1 MNIFYTACVD
11 INVENADSRHVIEVC
26 ENFSNSGHNVYLFVP
41 KIKKYSGKTNVNII
55 YVVTPVKSIYANYLL
70 FYFLLIPYVL
80 LAYLKFKPDV
90 LYSRYMATELIVAIV
105 MKLLGCMYVV
115 EVNGA
120 FLDELRLKKKHS
132 FLIHFLKLFE
142 NVLFSLA
149 DKIIVVTN
157 GLKEYLNNTYKV
169 NPSKVFVAKNGV
181 NIDISRPLNIDECK
195 KRLGLIEYKDYII
208 FVGSLQAWHGVYRLV
223 EIVKCLSLKASN
235 ICLLVVGT
243 GPEESKLFKQIV
255 GEKLSDKI
263 LMIGEVNHEEIPY
276 YIGSSKVCIAPYPDS
291 IVSRH
296 GFSSLKIREYMA
308 CGRPVVTTDV
318 GGLYEFVEQNGCGI
332 AVKANTEREITNA
345 IMKILDE
352 EQQWQ
357 RISERSRRFAVKYLS
372 WGSTSKRIFS
382 IIGNTHNEKMR
393 TKKNVRVSIKG

>member
-26 ENFSNSGHNVYLFVP
+26 EKFSNSGHNVYLFVP
-41 KIKKYSGKTNVNII
+41 KIKKYSGNTDINII
-55 YVVTPVKSIYANYLL
+55 YVTTPVKSIFTNYLL
-70 FYFLLIPYVL
+70 FYFFLIPYIL
-80 LAYLKFKPDV
+80 FAYFRYRPDV

-132 FLIHFLKLFE
+132 FLIHFLKPFE

-157 GLKEYLNNTYKV
+157 GLKGYLNNTYKV
-169 NPSKVFVAKNGV
+169 NPNKIFVVKNGV
-181 NIDISRPLNIDECK
+181 NIDISKPLNIDECK
-195 KRLGLIEYKDYII
+195 KRLGLSEYKDYII

-223 EIVKCLSLKASN
+223 EIVKYLSLKTN
-235 ICLLVVGT
+235 DICLLVVGS
-243 GPEESKLFKQIV
+243 GSEEDKLSKQIIDA
-255 GEKLSDKI
+255 KLSDKI
-263 LMIGEVNHEEIPY
+263 LMIGKVHHEEIPY
-276 YIGSSKVCIAPYPDS
+276 YIGSSKVCIAPYPDT

-296 GFSSLKIREYMA
+296 GFSPLKIREYMA
-308 CGRPVVTTDV
+308 CGRPIVTTDV
-318 GGLYEFVEQNGCGI
+318 GGFYEFVEQNGCGI
-332 AVKANTEREITNA
+332 VVKANTEREIANA
-345 IMKILDE
+345 IMKILNE
-352 EQQWQ
+352 EQRWQ
-357 RISERSRRFAVKYLS
+357 RMSERSRRFAVRNLS

-382 IIGNTHNEKMR
+382 IIENTHNEKMR
-393 TKKNVRVSIKG
+393 TKKNVRVSIKR